1 MKMTMLLPKKLTF
14 TFLRTK
20 VRNIFYLE
28 NTEIINL
35 QVDSTSP
42 PSFLG
47 YFSADQF
54 FKFSLET
61 FSEEDAR

>member
-14 TFLRTK
+14 TFSQTN

-47 YFSADQF
+47 YFSVDQF

-61 FSEEDAR
+61 FSEKDTK